1 MPDQPQLPLGQADP
15 GAVPGRRSG
24 GCAGRG
30 GSALARGAP
39 DLRGRDGGGS
49 DGTRTADLGGHSS
62 TTELTG
68 EVIARARSKLDIWAS
83 LGDI

>member
-1 MPDQPQLPLGQADP
+1 ME
-15 GAVPGRRSG
+15 AV
-24 GCAGRG
+24 
-30 GSALARGAP
+30 
-39 DLRGRDGGGS
+39 S
-49 DGTRTADLGGHSS
+49 DGTRTADLGGYSS